1 MMKIEEETMAKKLP
15 GKEET
20 ARKVKP
26 RPEKTS
32 NGGGRLCTVQVYG
45 IDDVR
50 IYRQGF
56 ERMVVSQELKLWLSV
71 EMQEI
76 TIEKAMRNE
85 QKCITTMK
93 GLQLFDIET
102 CINSPGNY
110 SCQCLNGC
118 KHEGMDEKSCIKDN
132 KLSKAILLIIS
143 LGNPFLWSGWH
154 RRHIDMKL
162 LRRRSCCFGGR

>member
-1 MMKIEEETMAKKLP
+1 
-15 GKEET
+15 
-20 ARKVKP
+20 
-26 RPEKTS
+26 
-32 NGGGRLCTVQVYG
+32 
-45 IDDVR
+45 
-50 IYRQGF
+50 
-56 ERMVVSQELKLWLSV
+56 MVVSQELKLWLSV

-76 TIEKAMRNE
+76 TIEKAMCNE

-93 GLQLFDIET
+93 GLHLFDIET

-110 SCQCLNGC
+110 SCQCLKGC

-132 KLSKAILLIIS
+132 KLSNAILLIIS
-143 LGNPFLWSGWH
+143 LGWH

>member
-1 MMKIEEETMAKKLP
+1 MAEEGCRSLIK
-15 GKEET
+15 
-20 ARKVKP
+20 
-26 RPEKTS
+26 
-32 NGGGRLCTVQVYG
+32 
-45 IDDVR
+45 
-50 IYRQGF
+50 
-56 ERMVVSQELKLWLSV
+56 

-110 SCQCLNGC
+110 SCQCLKGC

-143 LGNPFLWSGWH
+143 LGEADRGRGKLWFQHSRFCSWKLRDEEHAQAALQNLTGRFNAVAVLNLGFHLAEHPSLQKGIDKSPRQQSPCDH
-154 RRHIDMKL
+154 R
-162 LRRRSCCFGGR
+162 